1 MFLKNVYFAW
11 KALQSHVLSSSPCS
25 LPAFQ
30 PYYCCSPATLA
41 SFQFLHYNKLFLFF
55 ESIVSFAWKIFLLIS
70 VLGSLSALMSQ
81 FECHLFRETIS
92 SYHASVDDPFPLPLF
107 SVISLLFLSTLHNFN
122 TIIASNNSQ
131 EILNTY

>member
-1 MFLKNVYFAW
+1 MFLKNMYFAW

-30 PYYCCSPATLA
+30 PYCCCSPATLA

-55 ESIVSFAWKIFLLIS
+55 ESMVSFAWKIFLLIS

-81 FECHLFRETIS
+81 FECHLFREAIS
-92 SYHASVDDPFPLPLF
+92 NYHTSVDDPFPLHLCHY
-107 SVISLLFLSTLHNFN
+107 FLSFHYCFFQHVTILIPLSQV
-122 TIIASNNSQ
+122 IIAKR
-131 EILNTY
+131 Y